1 MTIIN
6 APRRLILAI
15 TGASGAAYGTRILEI
30 CRELPDVEV
39 HLVISRG
46 ARSTIHSETR
56 MTVTDV
62 SRMADFVYSDADL
75 GASISSGSFPTAGM
89 IVAPCSV
96 KTLSG
101 IANSY
106 DDNLVVRS
114 ADVTLKEGRPLL
126 LMLRETPLHVG
137 HLRLMT
143 AAAES
148 GAIIY
153 PPVPAFYTEPAL
165 VADIVDHTCRRAL
178 DRMGFPTPGTI
189 QWNGLRQAAQ
199 SRVSDAPSQQGQ
211 DYAMVNRVSDE
222 G

>member
-1 MTIIN
+1 MTVSD
-6 APRRLILAI
+6 APRRLIVAI
-15 TGASGAAYGTRILEI
+15 TGASGAAYGTRILEL
-30 CRELPDVEV
+30 CRELSDVET

-46 ARSTIHSETR
+46 ARSTIQSETGR
-56 MTVTDV
+56 TVAEV
-62 SRMADFVYSDADL
+62 SSMADVVYSDSDL
-75 GASISSGSFPTAGM
+75 GAAISSGSFPTAGM

-114 ADVTLKEGRPLL
+114 ADVALKEGRPLL

-137 HLRLMT
+137 HLALMT
-143 AAAES
+143 AAAAS

-153 PPVPAFYTEPAL
+153 PPVPAFYTNPVS

-178 DRMGFPTPGTI
+178 DRIGFTTPGTL
-189 QWNGLRQAAQ
+189 QWNGMR
-199 SRVSDAPSQQGQ
+199 
-211 DYAMVNRVSDE
+211 E
-222 G
+222 GSSVTNE